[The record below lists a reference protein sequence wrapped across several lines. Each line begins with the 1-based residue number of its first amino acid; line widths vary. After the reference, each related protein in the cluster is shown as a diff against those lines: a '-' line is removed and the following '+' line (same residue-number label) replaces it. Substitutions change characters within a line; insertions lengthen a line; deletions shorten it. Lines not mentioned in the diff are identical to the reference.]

1 MYGAAMSGK
10 LVCLSLEIGSSS
22 NDDCLPKARLHLFK
36 QLGYISQA
44 SLDAKLQQWSLL
56 AHVYTFWGIILFA
69 SSCIYFKEITKVAAI
84 TDLFSI
90 MGNEAFQH
98 TWYFWISEAIWHC
111 QNFTFSAIFQG
122 KISKIYSTLLLP
134 TKYNFFWWL
143 MLNLIRLSN
152 CIEPEHSVPFRYQSS
167 QSSLELN
174 SLPFPLSS
182 CPSSLHCHSVKVR
195 PFSCSLSLV
204 KWCWYDYFSW
214 DAILRTTLF

>member
-1 MYGAAMSGK
+1 MMTVYQK
-10 LVCLSLEIGSSS
+10 PDFIFLSSLATF
-22 NDDCLPKARLHLFK
+22 PRLLWMQNYK
-36 QLGYISQA
+36 
-44 SLDAKLQQWSLL
+44 WSLL
-56 AHVYTFWGIILFA
+56 THVYTFWGIILFA
-69 SSCIYFKEITKVAAI
+69 SFCIYFKEITKVAAM

-98 TWYFWISEAIWHC
+98 TWYFWISEAIWRC

-134 TKYNFFWWL
+134 AKHNFFWWL

-152 CIEPEHSVPFRYQSS
+152 CIEPGQSVPFRYQSS

-195 PFSCSLSLV
+195 PFSCSLNLV

-214 DAILRTTLF
+214 DAILRTTLS